1 MPPTYTIK
9 SGDTLSGLAKQ
20 NGVSVQA
27 IMAANK
33 GITDP
38 NKISAGSSLVIPKT
52 TIAPVT
58 RQSVQTTTQIRN
70 QDNQNVQKL
79 DGIMQNKLATI
90 GGVPVSTSYSQGP
103 NAATIGGQP
112 VNTTYNPG
120 VQLTPTGQPLSNAS
134 EINKGIEAD
143 AATGM
148 SEAQLTQKYGAD
160 MANTIKN
167 AVTSRTTTTTG
178 KSTGIS
184 SDANSIQKKV
194 YDELEQFKLNLA
206 QQKADVESRYNAL
219 KAGADEQNKLLMDT
233 IKQKF
238 AGLKTQMEDVNSRLG
253 AQVTKNQY
261 ETDAFR
267 YTANQAFGTVAKAE
281 SDGIQRLADLQV
293 KENEAILAASQAKTE
308 GDYEA
313 LGAMLAQVDKINADR
328 LAVLR
333 EQSDVAVNIEK
344 ELKAKTETKVTT
356 DGVIVPKSTSD
367 QVSLAKNLAPY
378 MLTQISKLTGPDLDT
393 YFEEQ
398 STKYGVPTS
407 LLRGQVEEYRAD
419 QEAKKKTAAT
429 GGTKAPKKTESELQ
443 RDAYLTINRLLDS
456 GAKYNG
462 VPFVDS
468 NGFLTPEGFIKIVQA
483 AAPSGLTKKQVL
495 AQYADRLYLDDPDAL
510 KAYRL
515 TKAELKDLGIE

>member
-20 NGVSVQA
+20 NGVTVQSL
-27 IMAANK
+27 MAANK

-38 NKISAGSSLVIPKT
+38 NKISAGGSLVIPKT
-52 TIAPVT
+52 TIAPAT

-90 GGVPVSTSYSQGP
+90 GGVPVSTSYQQGP
-103 NAATIGGQP
+103 NAATISGQP

-120 VQLTPTGQPLSNAS
+120 TQVTATGQPLSNAS

-148 SEAQLTQKYGAD
+148 NEAQLTQKYGAD
-160 MANTIKN
+160 MASTIKN
-167 AVTSRTTTTTG
+167 AITSRTSTTT
-178 KSTGIS
+178 STGVS
-184 SDANSIQKKV
+184 SDANEMQKKA

-206 QQKADVESRYNAL
+206 QQKADVESRYNTL

-253 AQVTKNQY
+253 AQVEKNQY

-293 KENEAILAASQAKTE
+293 KENEAIIAASQAKTE
-308 GDYEA
+308 GDYEM
-313 LGAMLAQVDKINADR
+313 LGNMLSQVDKINADR
-328 LAVLR
+328 LSVLR
-333 EQSDVAVNIEK
+333 EQSDIAVNIEK
-344 ELKAKTETKVTT
+344 ELKSKTTSTVSTNGT
-356 DGVIVPKSTSD
+356 IAPKSTSD
-367 QVSLAKNLAPY
+367 QISLAKNLAPL
-378 MLTQISKLTGPDLDT
+378 MLTQAAKLGGAELSA
-393 YFEEQ
+393 YFAEQ
-398 STKYGVPTS
+398 STKYGVPTE
-407 LLRGQVEEYRAD
+407 LLQSQVQEYKAE
-419 QEAKKKTAAT
+419 QESKKKTAAT
-429 GGTKAPKKTESELQ
+429 GGTREPKMTEHETV
-443 RDAYLTINRLLDS
+443 RYGYGKIDKILD
-456 GAKYNG
+456 GNLPVNG
-462 VPFVDS
+462 VPTLDS
-468 NGFLTPEGFIKIVQA
+468 NGYFTPEGFFRVVQA
-483 AAPSGLTKKQVL
+483 AIGYGIPKKDIL
-495 AQYADRLYLDDPDAL
+495 EQYSDRLYLGDTELL
-510 KAYRL
+510 KKYKL
-515 TKAELKDLGIE
+515 SKKELEIVER